1 MKAKTLLVMLVA
13 ATGLAVA
20 QTDTKNKVADQI
32 GELIATQDAAVTKFM
47 EEVRALPRE
56 QQREA
61 YQKGYP
67 QPKDTID
74 TLSAIVKENPADEAS
89 LKAISWM
96 SGRSRGQAL
105 SPEIFAALEEHH
117 LDSSKLSAVVLS
129 LYSANS
135 EEAQAFLATVVE
147 KSEVKEARGSALYVQ
162 AMQMERDP
170 AKAEQYKAIVGKLNA
185 EHADLEVRGRKV
197 AAMMKATVEA
207 KEKLAIGKP
216 APEIIGKDADG
227 NEMKLSDYK
236 GKIVVLDFWGDW

>member
-170 AKAEQYKAIVGKLNA
+170 AKAEQYKAIVEKLNA

>member
-1 MKAKTLLVMLVA
+1 MLVA

>member
-20 QTDTKNKVADQI
+20 QTDTNKKVADQI
-32 GELIATQDAAVTKFM
+32 GELIANQDAAVAKFM

-74 TLSAIVKENPADEAS
+74 ALSAIVEENPADEAS

-117 LDSSKLSAVVLS
+117 LDSSELSTVVLS

-135 EEAQAFLATVVE
+135 EEAQAFLSTVVE
-147 KSEVKEARGSALYVQ
+147 KSGVKEAQGSALYVQ
-162 AMQMERDP
+162 AMQMERNP
-170 AKAEQYKAIVGKLNA
+170 VKAEQYKAIVKKLNA

-216 APEIIGKDADG
+216 APEIIGKDVDG

>member
-1 MKAKTLLVMLVA
+1 MLVA
-13 ATGLAVA
+13 AAGLTVA

-32 GELIATQDAAVTKFM
+32 SELIATQDAAVAKFM

-74 TLSAIVKENPADEAS
+74 ALSAIVRKNPADEAS
-89 LKAISWM
+89 LKAI
-96 SGRSRGQAL
+96 
-105 SPEIFAALEEHH
+105 
-117 LDSSKLSAVVLS
+117 
-129 LYSANS
+129 
-135 EEAQAFLATVVE
+135 VE
-147 KSEVKEARGSALYVQ
+147 
-162 AMQMERDP
+162 
-170 AKAEQYKAIVGKLNA
+170 KLNA
-185 EHADLEVRGRKV
+185 EHADLEVGGRKV

-216 APEIIGKDADG
+216 APEIIGKDVDG
-227 NEMKLSDYK
+227 DEMKLSDYK

>member
-1 MKAKTLLVMLVA
+1 MLVA

-170 AKAEQYKAIVGKLNA
+170 AKAEQYKAIVEKLNA